1 MHINTKTFILNNLM
15 ITLKATVQYIYI
27 KKKMMMQQ
35 MNLFSFVRFLIRVY
49 LYSHNDNL
57 HRYCF
62 CTILKL
68 KYYIAILPLC

>member
-1 MHINTKTFILNNLM
+1 
-15 ITLKATVQYIYI
+15 
-27 KKKMMMQQ
+27 MMLQQ